1 MAFQLLFISTKVFFL
16 KNKYNRVRSRGG
28 TWYVAGV
35 ERNSKNAFI
44 APVVYISAETMFQLI
59 NKHVRPVTIC
69 ISDEWRT
76 YASAFNRID
85 NMHHYSVNHSIS
97 FVDPTNSEIHTNTIE
112 GFFSH
117 AKQYLR
123 QKYCV
128 DKEKVYEYL
137 IYFIWIYK
145 KEKNINTIINLINF
159 NFSYFYQ
166 FLIFLKCVIFLKVCY
181 KLREPHIYLVTEIII
196 EKIKYK

>member
-1 MAFQLLFISTKVFFL
+1 
-16 KNKYNRVRSRGG
+16 
-28 TWYVAGV
+28 
-35 ERNSKNAFI
+35 
-44 APVVYISAETMFQLI
+44 
-59 NKHVRPVTIC
+59 
-69 ISDEWRT
+69 
-76 YASAFNRID
+76 
-85 NMHHYSVNHSIS
+85 
-97 FVDPTNSEIHTNTIE
+97 VDPTNSEIHTNTIE

-123 QKYCV
+123 QKYGV

-159 NFSYFYQ
+159 DFSYFYK

-181 KLREPHIYLVTEIII
+181 KLRGQKIFNNFFKSF
-196 EKIKYK
+196 EKTLRINIFQISSFKIVFI